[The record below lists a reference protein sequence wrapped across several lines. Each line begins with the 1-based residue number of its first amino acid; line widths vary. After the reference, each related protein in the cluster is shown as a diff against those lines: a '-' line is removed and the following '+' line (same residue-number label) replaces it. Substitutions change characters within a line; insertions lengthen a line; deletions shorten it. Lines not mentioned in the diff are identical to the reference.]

1 MGEHFI
7 LLSETAL
14 PEPARTKLCTSLVF
28 LTDHQRVAIPFADA
42 LSTDVSNIYIDSS
55 RSEVREGGRIWLN
68 SGLHSREMPTLPCSH
83 VRLSH
88 VSAA

>member
-1 MGEHFI
+1 MGAHFI
-7 LLSETAL
+7 LLPLTAL
-14 PEPARTKLCTSLVF
+14 PEPARTKLCTSLGF
-28 LTDHQRVAIPFADA
+28 LTDYQRVAIPFADA
-42 LSTDVSNIYIDSS
+42 LSTDVSITYIDSS
-55 RSEVREGGRIWLN
+55 RSEVREGGRICPN